1 MIKKILHLFPDL
13 KSDFKILFTFN
24 LFITILDVLG
34 ISLIGNLVLLL
45 FDMENNFIYK
55 NLNYF
60 ELGNTQFF
68 LVNCIF
74 LIFIYLIKS
83 ILSVYFLDK
92 IFKFCFDQQDKI
104 RRRFLNNFFSSIDNL
119 NNRNYETN
127 FTILSN
133 HVKNITESFLLQL
146 LKFISD
152 IFILIILFLFLLYK
166 DFTTT
171 FVLFL
176 ISIMTAILYINF
188 YKKKLIEIGNQNIVG
203 DELLFK
209 RVDFIL
215 NAFKEI
221 KLFNKQSLFSNEVVK
236 ASKIYTNSAKKFAI
250 ISILPRYYAEFIL
263 ILFVIIIALTTT
275 KMGSVVGF
283 EQYSIIAIFI
293 ATAAR
298 IAPMSSS
305 IVQSISLVQKSKPIL
320 DVVYNFFDKD
330 IVKQIENKQVDFI
343 KSNEELNYSVLFD
356 KVNFAYGKK
365 EVFNNLNLELKFGN
379 IIGIFGKSGSGKST
393 LINLLMG
400 FLTPNSG
407 SISIKNQS
415 KRININNLMDQIAY
429 IPQEIR
435 LMDENVI
442 SNITF
447 SFDEDYDKE
456 KFLKSLKDSNCSEF
470 INNLEDKEKTNL
482 GHMGEKLSG
491 GQRQRIAIARALYK
505 ERKII
510 IMDEPFSS
518 LDYEAERKILDTLIN
533 IKNNAL
539 IIIISH
545 KIDLSKK
552 FDKSFMIKENKIS
565 DLI

>member
-60 ELGNTQFF
+60 ELSNTQFF

-188 YKKKLIEIGNQNIVG
+188 YKKNTV
-203 DELLFK
+203 
-209 RVDFIL
+209 
-215 NAFKEI
+215 
-221 KLFNKQSLFSNEVVK
+221 
-236 ASKIYTNSAKKFAI
+236 
-250 ISILPRYYAEFIL
+250 P
-263 ILFVIIIALTTT
+263 
-275 KMGSVVGF
+275 
-283 EQYSIIAIFI
+283 
-293 ATAAR
+293 
-298 IAPMSSS
+298 
-305 IVQSISLVQKSKPIL
+305 
-320 DVVYNFFDKD
+320 
-330 IVKQIENKQVDFI
+330 
-343 KSNEELNYSVLFD
+343 
-356 KVNFAYGKK
+356 
-365 EVFNNLNLELKFGN
+365 
-379 IIGIFGKSGSGKST
+379 
-393 LINLLMG
+393 
-400 FLTPNSG
+400 
-407 SISIKNQS
+407 
-415 KRININNLMDQIAY
+415 
-429 IPQEIR
+429 
-435 LMDENVI
+435 
-442 SNITF
+442 
-447 SFDEDYDKE
+447 
-456 KFLKSLKDSNCSEF
+456 
-470 INNLEDKEKTNL
+470 
-482 GHMGEKLSG
+482 
-491 GQRQRIAIARALYK
+491 
-505 ERKII
+505 
-510 IMDEPFSS
+510 
-518 LDYEAERKILDTLIN
+518 
-533 IKNNAL
+533 
-539 IIIISH
+539 
-545 KIDLSKK
+545 
-552 FDKSFMIKENKIS
+552 
-565 DLI
+565 